1 MRQRGWTGIRLA
13 VAILGVGGLLA
24 SQGASSTAAGASGA
38 APGAPSRRIAIP
50 GGARGIG
57 FDDMGYVPEL
67 HRVVVPA
74 GQTGALAL
82 IDPEPLALTLIP
94 GITTPRRAAQ
104 GHGEGTTSVAYARGF
119 LFASDRDTHQVVI
132 VDPRNSSVL
141 GRVPLSGGP
150 DYLRYDPVTREL
162 WVTEP
167 GARQIEIFGVDFAP
181 SPTLRRVATIAV
193 PGGPESLII
202 DARRGLA
209 YTNLWKRETLVI
221 GVASRRIEARWP
233 NGCEGSRGLAW
244 DAQSRFLFVG
254 CAEGK
259 VDVLDAGHGGRVLGT
274 AATGRGVDIIA
285 YDAARHRV
293 YAPGARSATM
303 TTLHVDPH
311 GHLTLEKVYRTAHG
325 AHCVAVDPAGR
336 AFVCDPRHGRVLVFD

>member
-1 MRQRGWTGIRLA
+1 LA
-13 VAILGVGGLLA
+13 IAILGVGGLLA
-24 SQGASSTAAGASGA
+24 ARCASSASSA
-38 APGAPSRRIAIP
+38 APGGPSRVIAIP

-67 HRVVVPA
+67 HRIVVPA
-74 GQTGALAL
+74 AQTGALAL
-82 IDPEPLALTLIP
+82 IDPQSFALTLIP
-94 GITTPRRAAQ
+94 GITTPRRTVH
-104 GHGEGTTSVAYARGF
+104 GHGEGTTSATYAHGF

-132 VDPRNSSVL
+132 VDPHRQAVL

-150 DYLRYDPVTREL
+150 DYLRYDPIAREL

-167 GARQIEIFGVDFAP
+167 GAQQIEIFGVDFAP
-181 SPTLRRVATIAV
+181 APTLRRIATIRI

-221 GVASRRIEARWP
+221 GVANRRIEARWP
-233 NGCEGSRGLAW
+233 NGCDGSRGLAW
-244 DAQSRFLFVG
+244 DPRSRHLFVG

-259 VDVLDAGHGGRVLGT
+259 VSVLDAGHGGRVLGT

-285 YDAARHRV
+285 YDASRHRV
-293 YAPGARSATM
+293 VAPGARSATM
-303 TTLHVDPH
+303 TILHVDPQ
-311 GHLTLEKVYRTAHG
+311 GHLTLEAVYRTAHG
-325 AHCVAVDPAGR
+325 AHCVAVAPTGR
-336 AFVCDPRHGRVLVFD
+336 AFVCDPRHGRVLEFD